1 MLNAKVATGDGAMGA
16 YVAMPKNVTGPAPAV
31 VILMEVFEALPD
43 CFECALSLANTLRE
57 NKAGRQPALQR
68 RAPARSTLAASLQP
82 PHPRAGTGLFTVV

>member
-1 MLNAKVATGDGAMGA
+1 
-16 YVAMPKNVTGPAPAV
+16 
-31 VILMEVFEALPD
+31 MEVFEALPD